1 MSNASIGLSILG
13 GSVSTGGTSP
23 LPASVLFRNYQQD
36 PVEARTNFLNRED
49 IQRKIDSFNRNAE
62 KIESVDDLLDDRRTY
77 EFVLT
82 AFGLQNEINNPGKIR
97 AVLESDPDD
106 INSFANRLN
115 DPRFGEIATF
125 FNFANLGPTNIRQSD
140 KQADIVNRFLENQFE
155 VDAGNQN
162 PAFRDALF
170 FLRSIN
176 DVSSTFDILGNLPL
190 RGIVTQ
196 ALGLPQQIAL
206 QSVDKQASLIES
218 RFDVSRAALNVT
230 ADENAP
236 LSREEQIA
244 ADLASLG
251 TANEQLTA
259 AIEIIEAIEERLT
272 SLETDLNDI
281 DNVTDPAGVKAAEI
295 AVQSAVLPDLLRQR
309 ALLTAADE
317 ALTSTETV
325 IERIDAIFDE
335 AKAVTTDDELSALKT
350 EFADLV
356 SQVTGSTGF
365 INSASL
371 TDPQSGLTENL
382 LRSTGDVTE
391 GIDALASDPLES
403 TIDVDGTRVIIR
415 GSDLTNFLTNLED
428 ANTNFQTITVSNVLN
443 DITAAETSFESA
455 QTDFD
460 TADFNNF
467 ANNASFNGSVSAVEF
482 ALSLDTQNL
491 ALGISAV
498 DDAIERSAT
507 ATTLLEQINTLAAEA
522 AEDGADIAD
531 LNTQYQA
538 ALSSLQD
545 AINTPSSVTDGTT
558 TVTFQNLL
566 TSGDADFSVDGT
578 NNIRARGG
586 NLDTSV
592 LTALPTDLTVANA
605 STIRSDISTTLQ
617 PAVDDVNAR
626 LTQDRQLF
634 DFAANRAD
642 AQGALDANVRAI
654 ATGLDADIAGAE
666 VADRNL
672 LDEFSNDVTL
682 RLDSLALN
690 LTISAETTF
699 ESTLR
704 GILDTYQTLTL
715 TGGTVADRQAAVTDA
730 LIQVGSFGGRLRGEQ
745 RALDIQQ
752 SILES
757 SQTPENTEVGSVFL
771 TPPENTAY
779 AVKFI
784 EQYLIRQEAQA
795 AGAQFGSVNNNAA
808 LVGLFQGLGA
818 GGGGGLNLNLTL

>member
-1 MSNASIGLSILG
+1 MSNASLGLSILG
-13 GSVSTGGTSP
+13 GSVGGGGTSV
-23 LPASVLFRNYQQD
+23 LPASVLLRNYQKD
-36 PVEARTNFLNRED
+36 PVEARSNFLNRED

-62 KIESVDDLLDDRRTY
+62 KIESVDDLLDDRRTF

-82 AFGLQNEINNPGKIR
+82 AFGLQNELNNPGKMR
-97 AVLESDPDD
+97 VVLESDPDD

-115 DPRFGEIATF
+115 DPRFGEIAAF
-125 FNFANLGPTNIRQSD
+125 FNFANLGPTNIRQTD
-140 KQADIVNRFLENQFE
+140 KQAEVINKFLENQFE

-176 DVSSTFDILGNLPL
+176 DVQNTFDILGNLPL

-206 QSVDKQASLIES
+206 QSVDKQASLIER
-218 RFDVSRAALNVT
+218 RFDVSKAALSAST
-230 ADENAP
+230 DENAP
-236 LSREEQIA
+236 LSRAELLE
-244 ADLASLG
+244 ADLARLG
-251 TANEQLTA
+251 TANEQVTA
-259 AIEIIEAIEERLT
+259 AIEVIEAIEQRLT
-272 SLETDLNDI
+272 DLDTDLNDI
-281 DNVTDPAGVKAAEI
+281 GNVTDPAGVKAAEI

-317 ALTSTETV
+317 ALTSTDTV
-325 IERIDAIFDE
+325 IERLDAIFDE
-335 AKAVTTDDELSALKT
+335 AKAVTTDEELTNLKT

-371 TDPQSGLTENL
+371 TDPQSGQTENL
-382 LRSTGDVTE
+382 LRSTGDAGE
-391 GIDALASDPLES
+391 GIDALATDPLET
-403 TIDVDGTRVIIR
+403 TINVEGTKVIIR
-415 GSDLTNFLTNLED
+415 GSDLTNFLTTLD
-428 ANTNFQTITVSNVLN
+428 SANTSFQSITFGNVLN

-460 TADFNNF
+460 DADFNNF
-467 ANNASFNGSVSAVEF
+467 ANNASFNGSVNSVEF
-482 ALSLDTQNL
+482 AMSLDTQNL

-498 DDAIERSAT
+498 DDAIERAGT
-507 ATTLLEQINTLAAEA
+507 ATTLLDQITTLAAEA
-522 AEDGADIAD
+522 SEEGADITD

-545 AINTPSSVTDGTT
+545 AINTAGSVSDGTT
-558 TVTFQNLL
+558 TVNFQNLL

-592 LTALPTDLTVANA
+592 LTSLPTDLTVANA
-605 STIRSDISTTLQ
+605 STIRSDISTTLK
-617 PAVDDVNAR
+617 PAVETVNDR
-626 LTQDRQLF
+626 LVQDRQLF

-654 ATGLDADIAGAE
+654 ATGLDADIASAE

-682 RLDSLALN
+682 RLDSLGLN

-715 TGGTVADRQAAVTDA
+715 TGGTVADRQAAVQDA
-730 LIQVGSFGGRLRGEQ
+730 LIQLSSFGGRLRGEQ
-745 RALDIQQ
+745 LALDIQQ

-757 SQTPENTEVGSVFL
+757 SQAPTSTEVGSAFL

-795 AGAQFGSVNNNAA
+795 AGAQFGAVNNNAA
-808 LVGLFQGLGA
+808 LVGLFQGLG
-818 GGGGGLNLNLTL
+818 GGNGLNLNLTL